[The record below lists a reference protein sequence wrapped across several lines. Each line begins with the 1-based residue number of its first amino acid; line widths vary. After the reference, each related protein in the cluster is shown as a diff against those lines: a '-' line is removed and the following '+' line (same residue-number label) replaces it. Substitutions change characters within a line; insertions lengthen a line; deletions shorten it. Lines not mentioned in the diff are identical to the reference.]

1 MPHIEFVNN
10 VLVQNSISAISGI
23 YADTLNA
30 KTGIFSPD
38 VNLLKSTSG
47 AWDSVYTTV
56 STNSAD
62 WESTYTTFK
71 NTSGTFLTSETDSQT
86 LSYNESSKELSISN
100 GNTVSLSSIDNNLK
114 SLSGNWEST
123 YTTVSGN
130 SAGWSYDGSD
140 LKTLSSNWQNTYT
153 TVSDNSGNWS
163 YDGSDIKSLSGNW
176 ESTYTTFK
184 NTSGTFLTSETDSQ
198 TLSYNESSKELSIS
212 NGNTVSLS
220 SINNDL
226 SARMGL
232 YVPLSGGAMTG
243 KLSITAATTSF
254 APLNIGSSPV
264 QPINPLSGDVWMRN
278 NLIQYRGSSSTVNSV
293 VATAEPN
300 VFTVRQVIQA
310 TDNSNAALRVTQL
323 GTGDAIRVEDETNP
337 DATSFIIDNLG
348 NVMLGL
354 SSVLS
359 GGPKITVNGG
369 ISSNNVIY
377 ASGGNSNIWN
387 NTYAIVSANSALN
400 WSYQGS
406 DIKTLT
412 SNWESTYNNVSTFSA
427 NWNSTY
433 SAFSTNS
440 GSYINESY
448 VNGNFL
454 PLSGGSLT
462 GKLIV
467 SASNLESK
475 LNIGSRTTNPAPS
488 TLSSGDVWVSN
499 QGILSYRDGTTTRS
513 VAVTNVSNIFNQPQT
528 IGSSSPTTAVLNV
541 SNTST
546 GQAAIFTANSLSAA
560 VRITQTGSGNSILIE
575 DDTNPDATPFIVDN
589 LGNVGVG
596 LSSMIGIPA
605 KMAVVGVIS
614 SNSVVYASGGDSDIW
629 NLTYTTISSNSSNWS
644 YQGNDIKSLTG
655 NWQNAYT
662 TVSSNSS
669 AWAANPQIVEA
680 TVFNADS
687 VTLVRGNV
695 VYSFGATG
703 DTMSVKLASN
713 SGEATSSKALGFV
726 NGTIMPGGTGT
737 VTIIGRMDN
746 LNFGAPYVDG
756 DALWL
761 GNTPGTYTRTKPTA
775 PNHGVYLGVVE
786 RANSG
791 NGIAYV
797 KVQNGYELYEIH
809 DVAITTPLSGQMLRR
824 NSANTLWVNTD
835 DGTKWDETY
844 STVNTNSAT
853 NWDNNLIKSY
863 THTNF
868 LPISGGTITGNLS
881 VTGDVTY
888 IDTNVSVTSAIV
900 IDTSSTESALRITQ
914 RGPGDVLRVE
924 DNSNIDSTPFII
936 NGDGLVGVGTSTPNE
951 QLTVAGSISSNASMY
966 ANNVSLKDLTFTGD
980 LSTNVTSVTATDI
993 YLKVILNNQPKYIRL
1008 FDIE

>member
-1 MPHIEFVNN
+1 MPYIEFVNN
-10 VLVQNSISAISGI
+10 VLVQDSISAISGVF
-23 YADTLNA
+23 ADTLNA

-47 AWDSVYTTV
+47 TWDSVYTTV

-130 SAGWSYDGSD
+130 SASWSYDGSD

-153 TVSDNSGNWS
+153 TVSANSSNWS

-226 SARMGL
+226 SARMAL

-243 KLSITAATTSF
+243 KLSITAATISF

-264 QPINPLSGDVWMRN
+264 QPSNPLSGDVWMRN
-278 NLIQYRGSSSTVNSV
+278 NLIQYRGSSTTVNSV
-293 VATAEPN
+293 AATAEPN

-337 DATSFIIDNLG
+337 DATPFIIDNLG

-354 SSVLS
+354 SSVLA

-369 ISSNNVIY
+369 ISSNNVIH

-406 DIKTLT
+406 DIKSLT

-448 VNGNFL
+448 VNANFL

-462 GKLIV
+462 GKLIA

-475 LNIGSRTTNPAPS
+475 LNIGSRTTNPAPT
-488 TLSSGDVWVSN
+488 TLSSGDVWISN
-499 QGILSYRDGTTTRS
+499 QGVLSYRDGSTSRS
-513 VAVTNVSNIFNQPQT
+513 VAVTNISNIFNQPQT
-528 IGSSSPTTAVLNV
+528 IGSTSITPVLNV
-541 SNTST
+541 SNSGT
-546 GQAAIFTANSLSAA
+546 GQAATFTANSLSAA
-560 VRITQTGSGNSILIE
+560 VRITQTGGGNSILIE
-575 DDTNPDATPFIVDN
+575 DDTNPDATPFIIDN
-589 LGNVGVG
+589 LGSVGVG
-596 LSSMIGIPA
+596 LSSMVGISS
-605 KMAVVGVIS
+605 KLAVVGSIS
-614 SNSVVYASGGDSDIW
+614 STSVIFASGGNSDIW
-629 NLTYTTISSNSSNWS
+629 NSTYTNVNNNS
-644 YQGNDIKSLTG
+644 
-655 NWQNAYT
+655 A
-662 TVSSNSS
+662 
-669 AWAANPQIVEA
+669 AWNANPQIFEA
-680 TVFNADS
+680 TVRNVDT
-687 VTLVRGNV
+687 VPMVRGNV

-713 SGEATSSKALGFV
+713 TSDTTSSKTLGFV
-726 NGTIMPGGTGT
+726 NDNIAVGGTGT
-737 VTIIGRMDN
+737 VTVMGRMEN
-746 LNFGAPYVDG
+746 LNLGSPFVDG
-756 DALWL
+756 DPLWL
-761 GNTPGTYTRTKPTA
+761 GSTPGTYTRVKPVA
-775 PNHGVYLGVVE
+775 PNHGVYLGVAE

-797 KVQNGYELYEIH
+797 KVQNGYELEEIH
-809 DVAITTPLSGQMLRR
+809 DVLVVTPLSGQILRR
-824 NSANTLWVNTD
+824 NSANTLWINTD
-835 DGTKWDETY
+835 DASKWDNTY
-844 STVNTNSAT
+844 TTVNSNSST
-853 NWDNNLIKSY
+853 NWNNETIKSY
-863 THTNF
+863 THSNF
-868 LPISGGTITGNLS
+868 LPISGGTITQN
-881 VTGDVTY
+881 
-888 IDTNVSVTSAIV
+888 
-900 IDTSSTESALRITQ
+900 
-914 RGPGDVLRVE
+914 
-924 DNSNIDSTPFII
+924 
-936 NGDGLVGVGTSTPNE
+936 
-951 QLTVAGSISSNASMY
+951 LTVTGSISSNNNLY
-966 ANNVSLKDLTFTGD
+966 ANNVSLNALTLTSD
-980 LSTNVTSVTATDI
+980 ISTNVTSVTATDT

>member
-30 KTGIFSPD
+30 KSGIFSPD

-47 AWDSVYTTV
+47 TWDSVYTTV
-56 STNSAD
+56 SANSAD
-62 WESTYTTFK
+62 WQSTYTTFK
-71 NTSGTFLTSETDSQT
+71 NTSGSFLTSETDSQ
-86 LSYNESSKELSISN
+86 S
-100 GNTVSLSSIDNNLK
+100 
-114 SLSGNWEST
+114 
-123 YTTVSGN
+123 
-130 SAGWSYDGSD
+130 
-140 LKTLSSNWQNTYT
+140 
-153 TVSDNSGNWS
+153 
-163 YDGSDIKSLSGNW
+163 
-176 ESTYTTFK
+176 
-184 NTSGTFLTSETDSQ
+184 
-198 TLSYNESSKELSIS
+198 LSYNESSKELSIS

-232 YVPLSGGAMTG
+232 YVPLSGGSMTG

-293 VATAEPN
+293 AATAEPN
-300 VFTVRQVIQA
+300 VFIVRQVIQA
-310 TDNSNAALRVTQL
+310 SDNSNAALRVTQL

-406 DIKTLT
+406 DIKSLT
-412 SNWESTYNNVSTFSA
+412 SNWESTYNNVSAFSA
-427 NWNSTY
+427 NWDSTY

-440 GSYINESY
+440 GSYITESY
-448 VNGNFL
+448 VNANFL

-462 GKLIV
+462 GKLIA

-499 QGILSYRDGTTTRS
+499 QGVLSYRDGTTTRS

-541 SNTST
+541 SNSST

-560 VRITQTGSGNSILIE
+560 VRITQTGGGNSILIE
-575 DDTNPDATPFIVDN
+575 DDTNPDSTPFIVDN

-596 LSSMIGIPA
+596 LSSMVGISA

-629 NLTYTTISSNSSNWS
+629 NLTHTTVSSNSSNWS
-644 YQGNDIKSLTG
+644 YQGNDIKALTG
-655 NWQNAYT
+655 NWQNTYT

-669 AWAANPQIVEA
+669 AWSANPQIVEA

-713 SGEATSSKALGFV
+713 SGEATSSKTLGFV
-726 NGTIMPGGTGT
+726 NGTIAPGGTGT
-737 VTIIGRMDN
+737 VTIVGRMEN
-746 LNFGAPYVDG
+746 LNFGTPFVEG

-809 DVAITTPLSGQMLRR
+809 DVAITIPLSGQMLRR
-824 NSANTLWVNTD
+824 NSANTLWINTD
-835 DGTKWDETY
+835 DGTNWDSTY

-853 NWDNNLIKSY
+853 NWDNDLVKSY

-868 LPISGGTITGNLS
+868 LPLSGGTITGNLS

-914 RGPGDVLRVE
+914 RGSGDVLRVE
-924 DNSNIDSTPFII
+924 DSSNIDSTPFII

-951 QLTVAGSISSNASMY
+951 QLTVAGSISSNTNIY

-980 LSTNVTSVTATDI
+980 LSTNVTSITATDI
-993 YLKVILNNQPKYIRL
+993 YLKVLLNNQPKYIRL
-1008 FDIE
+1008 FDVE